1 MYNWKHTKE
10 KVSVG
15 VPSAAMIEKFLAK
28 IFVCFSIFS
37 FFSICSFRPVL
48 FVFYHCTM
56 NEDFR
61 ISKHCLRLQR
71 RRSNTS

>member
-1 MYNWKHTKE
+1 MYNWKHTKG

-37 FFSICSFRPVL
+37 FFPFVHLDLFCSFSTIVR
-48 FVFYHCTM
+48 
-56 NEDFR
+56 
-61 ISKHCLRLQR
+61 
-71 RRSNTS
+71 